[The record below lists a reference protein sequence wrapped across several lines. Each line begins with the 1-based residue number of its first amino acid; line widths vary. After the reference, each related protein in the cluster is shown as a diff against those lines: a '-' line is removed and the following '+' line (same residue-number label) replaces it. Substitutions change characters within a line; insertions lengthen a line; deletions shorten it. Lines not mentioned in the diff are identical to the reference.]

1 MVLQQPTSFDEC
13 VYFTRRSIGKE
24 GKVVARVNKEVCKQC
39 GKSMMGKP
47 KDPKTGKAKI
57 RAKEYVCPACQF
69 TIPEQQYEDTL
80 TFSAIY
86 TCPYCGKSGEAQV
99 PYKRKKVKVFDEE
112 TLKEKTADAVQFL
125 CQHCEG
131 KINVTKKMK

>member
-1 MVLQQPTSFDEC
+1 MALQIPASFDAC
-13 VYFTRRSIGKE
+13 VYFTRRSLGTKGKI
-24 GKVVARVNKEVCKQC
+24 VAWVPKEMCKHC
-39 GKSMMGKP
+39 GKGVMEKP
-47 KDPKTGKAKI
+47 RDPKTGKIKI
-57 RAKEYVCPACQF
+57 RAKEYVCPACN
-69 TIPEQQYEDTL
+69 IVVPEQQYEDTL

-86 TCPYCGKSGEAQV
+86 ACSQCGKTGEAQA

-125 CQHCEG
+125 CEHCKA